1 MEDLSFSRID
11 TETVQLPS
19 LNSNVKKSVQNSPN
33 IDHNEIA
40 KFEALA
46 TRWWDPESEFRT
58 LHQINPLRLDFIN
71 ERAPLEGK
79 KVLDVGCGGG
89 ILSESMATRG
99 AMVTGIDMGEKPLA
113 VAKLHLKES
122 GLEVDYRQTTAEA
135 LAIEESE
142 SFDIITCMEMVE
154 HVPDPASV
162 VNACSRLVRPGGE
175 LFFSTINR
183 TPKAWLFAI
192 VGAEY
197 LLNILPKGT
206 HSYEKFIRPSELE
219 KWARESGLVSK
230 EITGMHYNPFTDN
243 YWLAPGVE
251 VNYLLHST
259 HQG

>member
-1 MEDLSFSRID
+1 M
-11 TETVQLPS
+11 
-19 LNSNVKKSVQNSPN
+19 KKSVQNSPN

-99 AMVTGIDMGEKPLA
+99 ARVTGIDMGEKPLA

-135 LAIEESE
+135 LAIEEPE

-154 HVPDPASV
+154 HVPNPASV
-162 VNACSRLVRPGGE
+162 INACSRLVRPGGE

-206 HSYEKFIRPSELE
+206 HTYEKFIRPSELE
-219 KWARESGLVSK
+219 RWARESGLVTK
-230 EITGMHYNPFTDN
+230 EITGMHYNPFTDR

>member
-1 MEDLSFSRID
+1 MNN
-11 TETVQLPS
+11 T
-19 LNSNVKKSVQNSPN
+19 KN

-99 AMVTGIDMGEKPLA
+99 ARVTGIDMGEKPLA

-135 LAIEESE
+135 LAIEEPE

-162 VNACSRLVRPGGE
+162 INACSRLVRPGGE

-230 EITGMHYNPFTDN
+230 EITGMHYNPFTDH

>member
-1 MEDLSFSRID
+1 M
-11 TETVQLPS
+11 
-19 LNSNVKKSVQNSPN
+19 KKSVQNSPN
-33 IDHNEIA
+33 NDHNEIA

-58 LHQINPLRLDFIN
+58 LHQINPLRLEFIN

-99 AMVTGIDMGEKPLA
+99 ARVTGIDMGEKPLS

-122 GLEVDYRQTTAEA
+122 GLEVDYRQTTTEA
-135 LAIEESE
+135 LAIEEPE

-162 VNACSRLVRPGGE
+162 INACSRLVRPGGE

-206 HSYEKFIRPSELE
+206 HTYEKFIRPSELE

-230 EITGMHYNPFTDN
+230 EITGMHYNPFTDH

>member
-1 MEDLSFSRID
+1 M
-11 TETVQLPS
+11 
-19 LNSNVKKSVQNSPN
+19 KKSVQNSPN

-58 LHQINPLRLDFIN
+58 LHQINPLRLEFIN

-99 AMVTGIDMGEKPLA
+99 ARVTGIDMGEKPLA

-135 LAIEESE
+135 LAIEEPE

-162 VNACSRLVRPGGE
+162 INACSRLVRPGGE

-206 HSYEKFIRPSELE
+206 HTYEKFIRPSELE

-230 EITGMHYNPFTDN
+230 EITGMHYNPFTDH

>member
-1 MEDLSFSRID
+1 M
-11 TETVQLPS
+11 
-19 LNSNVKKSVQNSPN
+19 KKSVQNSPN

-58 LHQINPLRLDFIN
+58 LHQINPLRLEFIN

-99 AMVTGIDMGEKPLA
+99 ARVTGIDMGEKPLA

-135 LAIEESE
+135 LAIEEPK

-154 HVPDPASV
+154 HVPNPASV
-162 VNACSRLVRPGGE
+162 INACSRLVRPGGE

-192 VGAEY
+192 IGAEY

-219 KWARESGLVSK
+219 RWARESGLVTK
-230 EITGMHYNPFTDN
+230 EITGMHYNPFTDR

>member
-1 MEDLSFSRID
+1 MNN
-11 TETVQLPS
+11 T
-19 LNSNVKKSVQNSPN
+19 KN

-79 KVLDVGCGGG
+79 KVLDMGCGGG

-99 AMVTGIDMGEKPLA
+99 ARVTGIDMGEKPLS

-122 GLEVDYRQTTAEA
+122 GLEVDYRQTTTEA
-135 LAIEESE
+135 LAIEEPE

-162 VNACSRLVRPGGE
+162 INACSRLVRPGGE

-230 EITGMHYNPFTDN
+230 EITGMHYNPFTDH

>member
-1 MEDLSFSRID
+1 M
-11 TETVQLPS
+11 
-19 LNSNVKKSVQNSPN
+19 QNSPN

-99 AMVTGIDMGEKPLA
+99 ARVTGIDMGEKPLS

-122 GLEVDYRQTTAEA
+122 GLEVDYRQTTTEA
-135 LAIEESE
+135 LAIEEPE

-162 VNACSRLVRPGGE
+162 INACSRLVRPGGE

-206 HSYEKFIRPSELE
+206 HTYEKFIRPSELE

-230 EITGMHYNPFTDN
+230 EITGMHYNPFTDH

>member
-1 MEDLSFSRID
+1 M
-11 TETVQLPS
+11 
-19 LNSNVKKSVQNSPN
+19 KKSVQNSPN

-99 AMVTGIDMGEKPLA
+99 ARVTGIDMGEKPLS

-122 GLEVDYRQTTAEA
+122 GLEVDYRQTTTEA
-135 LAIEESE
+135 LAIEEPE

-162 VNACSRLVRPGGE
+162 INACSRLVRPGGE

-206 HSYEKFIRPSELE
+206 HTYEKFIRPSELE

-230 EITGMHYNPFTDN
+230 EITGMHYNPFTDH

>member
-1 MEDLSFSRID
+1 VNN
-11 TETVQLPS
+11 T
-19 LNSNVKKSVQNSPN
+19 KN

-99 AMVTGIDMGEKPLA
+99 ARVTGIDMGEKPLS

-122 GLEVDYRQTTAEA
+122 GLEVDYRQTTTEA
-135 LAIEESE
+135 LAIEEPE

-162 VNACSRLVRPGGE
+162 INACSRLVRPGGE

-230 EITGMHYNPFTDN
+230 EITGMHYNPFTDH

>member
-1 MEDLSFSRID
+1 MNN
-11 TETVQLPS
+11 T
-19 LNSNVKKSVQNSPN
+19 KN

-58 LHQINPLRLDFIN
+58 LHQINPLRLEFIN

-99 AMVTGIDMGEKPLA
+99 ARVTGIDMGEKPLS

-122 GLEVDYRQTTAEA
+122 GLEVDYRQTTTEA
-135 LAIEESE
+135 LAIEEPE

-162 VNACSRLVRPGGE
+162 INACSRLVRPGGE

-192 VGAEY
+192 IGAEY

-219 KWARESGLVSK
+219 RWARESGLVTK
-230 EITGMHYNPFTDN
+230 EITGMHYNPFTDR